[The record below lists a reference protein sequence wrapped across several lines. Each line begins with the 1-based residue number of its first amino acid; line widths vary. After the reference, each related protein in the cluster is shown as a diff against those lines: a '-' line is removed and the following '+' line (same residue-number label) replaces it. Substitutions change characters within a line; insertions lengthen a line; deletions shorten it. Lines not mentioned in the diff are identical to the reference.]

1 MKNKERDGE
10 IFMFGVL
17 VEKAYKRGT
26 DADRSTIKR
35 WAAEHLT
42 ELRHRQLVAT
52 GLVRLDRKRAALLQE
67 TPLFPA
73 TE

>member
-1 MKNKERDGE
+1 VKNKERAGE
-10 IFMFGVL
+10 IFIFGVL

-35 WAAEHLT
+35 WTMEHLI
-42 ELRHRQLVAT
+42 EPRHRQIANA
-52 GLVRLDRKRAALLQE
+52 GLARLDRKRAALLHE
-67 TPLFPA
+67 ITLFPA